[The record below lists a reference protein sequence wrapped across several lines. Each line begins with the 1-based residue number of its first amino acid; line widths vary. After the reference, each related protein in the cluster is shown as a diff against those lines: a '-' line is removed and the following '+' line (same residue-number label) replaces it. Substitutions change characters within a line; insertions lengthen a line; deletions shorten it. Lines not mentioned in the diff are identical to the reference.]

1 MELRD
6 PLPRHA
12 KVAVLGLGAAGLG
25 AVRLLDALGKH
36 TIATD
41 RSTDLRAELPGS
53 VELRLGSNDFA
64 GASAVV
70 LSPGMN
76 PDWPENARNPE
87 LAPLWAAWRAGEVEV
102 WSEVDLAAAALDRP
116 WIAVGGTDGKSTTAA
131 LAARLANA
139 TGRETLLGGNSW
151 EAMSSVVA
159 GATAADAAV
168 IEVSAFQSWRGHHMR
183 PAVSILTNIA
193 DDHLDH
199 YASFDDYVDA
209 KLLIHDHL
217 DADHGVAIVWAGD
230 PRLAAAAGRLSE
242 RGVRVV
248 LYDNG
253 PRPDAESA
261 AWLDGDQLRVSGRVG
276 DVAAPLAALRLAG
289 AHNVRN
295 ALAALAAVVALPG
308 ARPTA
313 DALAD
318 GLAAFVGLPHR
329 LELVRELDGVRYVDD
344 SKATNVHAAVTG
356 LRSLAPPLVAIVGG
370 VDKRLDLGP
379 LLRELAD
386 RARHVVV
393 IGEVAAR
400 LEAEGAG
407 VVSMERAG
415 SMEAAVVAARA
426 AARPGDTVVLS
437 PACSSFDMFAG
448 FEARGRAFAAAV
460 RALAAR

>member
-12 KVAVLGLGAAGLG
+12 TVAVLGLGAAGLG
-25 AVRLLDALGKH
+25 AVRLLDQLGKR
-36 TIATD
+36 TVATD
-41 RSTDLRAELPGS
+41 RRTDLRPELSSS
-53 VELRLGSNDFA
+53 VELRLGSNDFS
-64 GASAVV
+64 GTTAVV

-87 LAPLWAAWRAGEVEV
+87 LGPLWSAWRAGEVEV

-131 LAARLANA
+131 LAARLASA

-159 GATAADAAV
+159 GASAADAAV

-217 DADHGVAIVWAGD
+217 DAEHGVAIVWAGD
-230 PRLAAAAGRLSE
+230 PRLASAARRLAE

-248 LYDNG
+248 VYDHG
-253 PRPDAESA
+253 RHPDAESA
-261 AWLDGDQLRVSGRVG
+261 AWLDGEQLLVAGRIG
-276 DVAAPLAALRLAG
+276 DLTVPLAALRLAG
-289 AHNVRN
+289 AHNIRN

-308 ARPTA
+308 ASPTP
-313 DALAD
+313 DALAQ
-318 GLAAFVGLPHR
+318 GLSAFCGLPHR

-356 LRSLAPPLVAIVGG
+356 LRSLSPPLVAIVGG
-370 VDKRLDLGP
+370 VDKRLDLDP
-379 LLRELAD
+379 LIRELAD

-400 LEAEGAG
+400 LEAEVAGA
-407 VVSMERAG
+407 VSMERAD
-415 SMEAAVVAARA
+415 SMEAAVLAARA
-426 AARPGDTVVLS
+426 SAQMGDTVVLS

-448 FEARGRAFAAAV
+448 FEARGRAFSAAV
-460 RALAAR
+460 RALAEG